1 MSAIEERKA
10 LNRLTDAWRRTTGNA
25 QTAVRPLP
33 RPGEEPP
40 PNTPQDA
47 QERARRDQPR

>member
-25 QTAVRPLP
+25 QTAVRPRP
-33 RPGEEPP
+33 RPGEEPL
-40 PNTPQDA
+40 PNTPQNG
-47 QERARRDQPR
+47 QERAQGDQPR